1 MNEHIHAVTTALCEY
16 IDTNKAFF
24 PYVIDT
30 ECMGEQIQY
39 DSEFDD
45 LRDIWKISIHSTL
58 VIEISDRNGDIE
70 ITVFSDKS
78 CTNDTHLFRMWIDI
92 GKKLYA
98 FGNDTTKM
106 TNQESSWWG
115 NFLNRFLF
123 DNESNI
129 DAIMGHEHE
138 LPFAYPVTI
147 YVWDTQAYEIGSL
160 VQITFNVSTHFE
172 KKYGIKSGIRYNGM
186 VVGFNEAKTE
196 LELIICKHKELGTLK
211 LVAKDVIDKIKIT
224 RVG

>member
-1 MNEHIHAVTTALCEY
+1 MNEHIVAVTTALREY

-24 PYVIDT
+24 PYVIDA

-39 DSEFDD
+39 DVEFDE
-45 LRDIWKISIHSTL
+45 LRNIWKISIHSTL
-58 VIEISDRNGDIE
+58 VIEISDRNGDIG
-70 ITVFSDKS
+70 ITVFSNKS
-78 CTNDTHLFRMWIDI
+78 SDTHLFCMWIDVD
-92 GKKLYA
+92 KKLYA

-123 DNESNI
+123 DNNSNI
-129 DAIMGHEHE
+129 DKIMGHEHE

-147 YVWDTQAYEIGSL
+147 YVWDTQSYEVGSL
-160 VQITFNVSTHFE
+160 VQITFNVSAYFE

-196 LELIICKHKELGTLK
+196 LELLICNDIGIGPLK